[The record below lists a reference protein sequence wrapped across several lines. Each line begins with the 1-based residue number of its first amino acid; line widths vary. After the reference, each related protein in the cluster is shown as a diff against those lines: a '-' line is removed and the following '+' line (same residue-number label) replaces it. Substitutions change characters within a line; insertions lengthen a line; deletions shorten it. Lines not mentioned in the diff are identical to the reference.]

1 MNPINI
7 ASSVSTMTIKQS
19 GESASAK
26 ADAPAAEG
34 SKAFSSLLQSLAGGA
49 KQSDSSDQALPKQLF
64 KKIEDMLA
72 ALQEQPVEELS
83 EEQQKLMYELM
94 QLVNL
99 QPARNEGTILVDT
112 TGKRKFTP
120 VNPDAEKQVIPK
132 EVQSKL
138 IELVKKL
145 SDILPAT
152 GAADTKK
159 FDASTSLMGVEVKT
173 IALDA
178 EKIEKIANKVLEIT
192 GSLADSGKKISAAAV
207 QPDQAAKIGAV
218 VPVESDKQMKVA
230 GETKSVDAD
239 EAQAA
244 KAQASAAVVTASR
257 IDGGQQQETSQQ
269 DDTKQ
274 SLNQT
279 AAAPDT
285 AKPTAASA
293 QAPTAPPVQAKPEPP
308 MMPPP
313 VVRMNNM
320 AEELGEVFKNSM
332 RMSTSGESTQIK
344 VNISP
349 DHLGH
354 LDIRL
359 TETNGR
365 IAAQI
370 FTSSIAAKDALDL
383 QLNQLRSTLIQQG
396 LTVEKIEVVQN
407 NSQQSLGQQNA
418 QSEQRFTQ
426 QQRQNNAGRGSNG
439 YQQIEEKTAV
449 QRSHLDSGMMK
460 VDYTV

>member
-1 MNPINI
+1 
-7 ASSVSTMTIKQS
+7 MTTKQP
-19 GESASAK
+19 GESVSAK
-26 ADAPAAEG
+26 ADAPAAGG
-34 SKAFSSLLQSLAGGA
+34 SQAFSSLLQSLAGGA
-49 KQSDSSDQALPKQLF
+49 KQSDSPDQALPKQLL

-99 QPARNEGTILVDT
+99 QPARKEGTILVDT

-120 VNPDAEKQVIPK
+120 INPDAEKQVMPK

-152 GAADTKK
+152 GAADAKK
-159 FDASTSLMGVEVKT
+159 FDASMSLMGVEGKT

-178 EKIEKIANKVLEIT
+178 GKIEKIANKILEIT
-192 GSLADSGKKISAAAV
+192 GSLVDSGKKVSTAAA
-207 QPDQAAKIGAV
+207 QPEQAAKIGAA

-230 GETKSVDAD
+230 RETMSVDAE
-239 EAQAA
+239 EAQTA
-244 KAQASAAVVTASR
+244 KAQASAAVVTAGRS
-257 IDGGQQQETSQQ
+257 DGGQQQETSQQ

-274 SLNQT
+274 SLTQSAASADAAKP
-279 AAAPDT
+279 AAAPG
-285 AKPTAASA
+285 
-293 QAPTAPPVQAKPEPP
+293 QAAPPVQARPEQPI
-308 MMPPP
+308 MPAP
-313 VVRMNNM
+313 VVRMNNLT
-320 AEELGEVFKNSM
+320 EELGEVFKNSM

-359 TETNGR
+359 TETNGK

-370 FTSSIAAKDALDL
+370 FTSSMAAKDALDL

-396 LTVEKIEVVQN
+396 LAVEKIEVVQN

-426 QQRQNNAGRGSNG
+426 QQRQNNAGRESNG

>member
-7 ASSVSTMTIKQS
+7 AGPVSTMNIKPS

-26 ADAPAAEG
+26 AEAPSAEG
-34 SKAFSSLLQSLAGGA
+34 SKAFSSLFQSLAGGA
-49 KQSDSSDQALPKQLF
+49 KQSDSSGQALPEHLLA
-64 KKIEDMLA
+64 KIEDMLA
-72 ALQEQPVEELS
+72 ALQQQTVEELS

-99 QPARNEGTILVDT
+99 QPARKEGTILVDT

-120 VNPDAEKQVIPK
+120 VNPDTEKQMIPK

-159 FDASTSLMGVEVKT
+159 FDASTSLMGVEGKT

-207 QPDQAAKIGAV
+207 QPDQATKIGAV

-244 KAQASAAVVTASR
+244 KAQASAAVVTAGRS
-257 IDGGQQQETSQQ
+257 DGGQQQETSQQ

-274 SLNQT
+274 SLTQT
-279 AAAPDT
+279 ASSADA
-285 AKPTAASA
+285 AKPTAAPG
-293 QAPTAPPVQAKPEPP
+293 QATPPVQARPEPP
-308 MMPPP
+308 QMPAP
-313 VVRMNNM
+313 VVRMNNLT
-320 AEELGEVFKNSM
+320 EELGEVFKNSM

-370 FTSSIAAKDALDL
+370 FTSSMAAKDALDL

-426 QQRQNNAGRGSNG
+426 QQQRQNNVGRESNG

>member
-7 ASSVSTMTIKQS
+7 ASPVSTMTVKQS

-26 ADAPAAEG
+26 AEAPAAE
-34 SKAFSSLLQSLAGGA
+34 SSQAFSSLLKSLAGGA
-49 KQSDSSDQALPKQLF
+49 KQSDSSDQALPRQLL

-99 QPARNEGTILVDT
+99 QPARKEGTILVDT

-120 VNPDAEKQVIPK
+120 VNPDAEKQVVPK

-152 GAADTKK
+152 SAADTKK
-159 FDASTSLMGVEVKT
+159 FDASTSLMGVDGET

-178 EKIEKIANKVLEIT
+178 EKIEKIANKILEIT
-192 GSLADSGKKISAAAV
+192 GSLADSGKKVSVAAA
-207 QPDQAAKIGAV
+207 QPDQTAKVGAV
-218 VPVESDKQMKVA
+218 FPIESDKQLKVA
-230 GETKSVDAD
+230 GETKSVDVD

-244 KAQASAAVVTASR
+244 KAQASAAVVTAGRS
-257 IDGGQQQETSQQ
+257 DGGQQQETSQQ
-269 DDTKQ
+269 DDNKQ
-274 SLNQT
+274 SLTQT
-279 AAAPDT
+279 AASADA
-285 AKPTAASA
+285 AKPTAAPGQSS
-293 QAPTAPPVQAKPEPP
+293 QPVQARPEPSQVP
-308 MMPPP
+308 AP
-313 VVRMNNM
+313 VVRMNNLS
-320 AEELGEVFKNSM
+320 EELGEVFKNSM
-332 RMSTSGESTQIK
+332 RMGTSGESTQIK

-359 TETNGR
+359 TETNGK

-370 FTSSIAAKDALDL
+370 FTSSMAAKDALDL

-426 QQRQNNAGRGSNG
+426 QQRQNNAARESNG

>member
-7 ASSVSTMTIKQS
+7 AAPVSTMNIKPS

-26 ADAPAAEG
+26 AEAPSAEG
-34 SKAFSSLLQSLAGGA
+34 SKAFSSLFQSLAGGA
-49 KQSDSSDQALPKQLF
+49 KQSDSSGQALPEHLLA
-64 KKIEDMLA
+64 KIEDMLA

-99 QPARNEGTILVDT
+99 QPARKEGTILVDT

-120 VNPDAEKQVIPK
+120 VNPDTEKQMIPK

-159 FDASTSLMGVEVKT
+159 FDASTSLMGVGGKT

-178 EKIEKIANKVLEIT
+178 EKIEKIANKILEIT
-192 GSLADSGKKISAAAV
+192 GSLADSGKKVSAAIV
-207 QPDQAAKIGAV
+207 QSEQATKIGAV
-218 VPVESDKQMKVA
+218 VPVETDKQLKVA
-230 GETKSVDAD
+230 GESKSVDAD

-244 KAQASAAVVTASR
+244 KAQPSAAVVTAGRS
-257 IDGGQQQETSQQ
+257 DGGQQQETSQQ

-279 AAAPDT
+279 VAAPDT

-370 FTSSIAAKDALDL
+370 FTSSMAAKDALDL

-426 QQRQNNAGRGSNG
+426 QQRQNNAGRESNG

>member
-1 MNPINI
+1 MN
-7 ASSVSTMTIKQS
+7 IKQS
-19 GESASAK
+19 GEPPSAK
-26 ADAPAAEG
+26 AEAPAAEG
-34 SKAFSSLLQSLAGGA
+34 SKAFSSLFRSVAGGA
-49 KQSDSSDQALPKQLF
+49 KQSDSSDQALPKQLL

-99 QPARNEGTILVDT
+99 QPARKEGTILVDT

-120 VNPDAEKQVIPK
+120 INPNAEKQAIPK

-159 FDASTSLMGVEVKT
+159 FDASTSLMGVEGKT

-178 EKIEKIANKVLEIT
+178 EKIEKIANKILEIT
-192 GSLADSGKKISAAAV
+192 GSLADSSKKVSAAAA
-207 QPDQAAKIGAV
+207 QPEQAAKIEAV
-218 VPVESDKQMKVA
+218 VPVESDKQVKVA
-230 GETKSVDAD
+230 GDTMSVDAE
-239 EAQAA
+239 EARAA
-244 KAQASAAVVTASR
+244 KAQASAAVVTAGRS
-257 IDGGQQQETSQQ
+257 DGGQKEETSQQ

-274 SLNQT
+274 SLTQ
-279 AAAPDT
+279 
-285 AKPTAASA
+285 TAASA
-293 QAPTAPPVQAKPEPP
+293 DAAKPAAAPGQAAPPVQARPEPP
-308 MMPPP
+308 QMPAP
-313 VVRMNNM
+313 VVRMNNLT
-320 AEELGEVFKNSM
+320 EELGEVFKNSM

-359 TETNGR
+359 TETNGK

-370 FTSSIAAKDALDL
+370 FTSSMAAKDALDL
-383 QLNQLRSTLIQQG
+383 QLNQLRTTLIQQG
-396 LTVEKIEVVQN
+396 LTVEKIEVVQH

-426 QQRQNNAGRGSNG
+426 QQQRQNNAGRETNG

>member
-1 MNPINI
+1 M
-7 ASSVSTMTIKQS
+7 AIKQT

-26 ADAPAAEG
+26 TGAPAAEG
-34 SKAFSSLLQSLAGGA
+34 SQVFSSLFQSLAGGA
-49 KQSDSSDQALPKQLF
+49 KQSDSSDQALPEQLLR
-64 KKIEDMLA
+64 KIEDMLA

-99 QPARNEGTILVDT
+99 QPARKEGTVLVDT
-112 TGKRKFTP
+112 TGNRKFTP
-120 VNPDAEKQVIPK
+120 INPDAEKQTAPK
-132 EVQSKL
+132 EVQMKL

-152 GAADTKK
+152 SSAADTKK
-159 FDASTSLMGVEVKT
+159 FDVHTSLLGVEGKT
-173 IALDA
+173 AALDA
-178 EKIEKIANKVLEIT
+178 EKIEKIANKLLEIT

-207 QPDQAAKIGAV
+207 QPEQAGKNGAII
-218 VPVESDKQMKVA
+218 PVEAGNQIKAA
-230 GETKSVDAD
+230 GETISAD
-239 EAQAA
+239 RDEKQAV
-244 KAQASAAVVTASR
+244 KAQPSAAVVTAGRS
-257 IDGGQQQETSQQ
+257 DGGQQQEASQQ

-274 SLNQT
+274 SLPQT
-279 AAAPDT
+279 TASAES
-285 AKPTAASA
+285 AKPASA
-293 QAPTAPPVQAKPEPP
+293 SPQIAQPLQARTETPI
-308 MMPPP
+308 MPAP
-313 VVRMNNM
+313 VVRMNNL

-332 RMSTSGESTQIK
+332 RMTTSAESTQIK

-370 FTSSIAAKDALDL
+370 FTSSMAAKDALDL

-426 QQRQNNAGRGSNG
+426 QQRQNNAGRESNG
-439 YQQIEEKTAV
+439 YQQTEEKTAV

>member
-7 ASSVSTMTIKQS
+7 AGPVSTMNIKPS

-26 ADAPAAEG
+26 AEAPSAEG
-34 SKAFSSLLQSLAGGA
+34 SKAFSSLFQSLAGGA
-49 KQSDSSDQALPKQLF
+49 KQSDSSGQALPEHLLA
-64 KKIEDMLA
+64 KIEDMLA

-99 QPARNEGTILVDT
+99 QPARKEGTILVDT

-120 VNPDAEKQVIPK
+120 VNPDTEKQMIPK

-159 FDASTSLMGVEVKT
+159 FDASTSLMGVEGKT

-218 VPVESDKQMKVA
+218 VPVELDKQMKVA

-244 KAQASAAVVTASR
+244 KAQASAAVVTAGRS
-257 IDGGQQQETSQQ
+257 DGGQQQETSQQ

-274 SLNQT
+274 SLTQT
-279 AAAPDT
+279 ASSADA
-285 AKPTAASA
+285 AKPTAAPG
-293 QAPTAPPVQAKPEPP
+293 QATPPVQARPEPP
-308 MMPPP
+308 QMPAP
-313 VVRMNNM
+313 VVRMNNLT
-320 AEELGEVFKNSM
+320 EELGEVFKNSM

-370 FTSSIAAKDALDL
+370 FTSSMAAKDALDL

-426 QQRQNNAGRGSNG
+426 QQQRQNNAGRESNG
-439 YQQIEEKTAV
+439 YQHIEEKTAV